1 MTTIKKFIIPVI
13 LLATVVSCKKNVY
26 DVDTE
31 LDPNA
36 PAVSLY
42 LSNASKPQISQLA
55 VGLQSVLRS
64 AFVDFGRITGTVG
77 REIIYSAST
86 DNRYFTELLGTNVAQ
101 YTGVAAGA
109 NDPAG
114 IFNTYYFA
122 YSQTRRR
129 AEQFII
135 AANNTSALTAAE
147 KKGVEG
153 FAKTIQAYVTLN
165 LANMQGKNGIRE
177 TFTDLFDAGD
187 LLKPGKFGTY
197 ATALSVCKKYADDGL
212 AALNTPGV
220 TFAFRINSG
229 FGSFSSVTEFKK
241 FNRAIAA
248 RIAMYQSDWAG
259 MSAALIQSFLD
270 LTGNLKTGPNF
281 IFSTA
286 ANDITNGLFHVPNSS
301 GAPFVAFNEVIAN
314 AEAGDKRIFPIL
326 DISGRLINVDTL
338 KVGARN
344 SSRQSG
350 EFSST
355 HEVRMFAGNTSSAS
369 IIRNEELV
377 LMYAEASA
385 QTGAFPA
392 AKAALDLIRTTY
404 GLPAYSGALTTPAL
418 IDEVLK
424 QRRYSLFFEGHRW
437 FDMRRYNRLAQITPQ
452 GSIGGNNF
460 VVFEAMSRPDAEVQW
475 DIANP

>member
-1 MTTIKKFIIPVI
+1 MTTIKKYIIPV
-13 LLATVVSCKKNVY
+13 LLIATVLSCKKNVY

-55 VGLQSVLRS
+55 VGLQSVLRT
-64 AFVDFGRITGTVG
+64 AFVDFGRVTGTVG
-77 REIIYSAST
+77 REIIFSAST

-101 YTGVAAGA
+101 YTGTAAGA

-135 AANNTSALTAAE
+135 AANNTLALTAAE

-177 TFTDLFDAGD
+177 TFTDLFDPGD
-187 LLKPGKFGTY
+187 LLKPSKFGTY
-197 ATALSVCKKYADDGL
+197 ATALAVCKKYADDGL
-212 AALNTPGV
+212 AALDAPGAA
-220 TFAFRINSG
+220 FAFRINSG
-229 FGSFSSVTEFKK
+229 FGSFSSVTEFRK

-248 RIAMYQSDWAG
+248 RIAMYQSDWPG
-259 MSAALIQSFLD
+259 MLTALSQSFLD
-270 LTGNLKTGPNF
+270 LTGNLQAGPNF

-286 ANDITNGLFHVPNSS
+286 ANDITNGLFHVPNSN
-301 GAPFVAFNEVIAN
+301 GAPFVVFNEVIAG
-314 AEAGDKRIFPIL
+314 AEAGDKRIF
-326 DISGRLINVDTL
+326 GAGA
-338 KVGARN
+338 KVGARA

-355 HEVRMFAGNTSSAS
+355 HEVRMFSGNTASAS

-377 LMYAEASA
+377 LMYAEAKA
-385 QTGAFPA
+385 QTSDFPA

-404 GLPAYSGALTTPAL
+404 SLPAYSGALTASAL
-418 IDEVLK
+418 IDEILK

-452 GSIGGNNF
+452 GSIGGNSF

>member
-1 MTTIKKFIIPVI
+1 MITIKKYILPI
-13 LLATVVSCKKNVY
+13 LLLASVLSCKKSVY
-26 DVDTE
+26 DVETE

-36 PAVSLY
+36 APVALY
-42 LSNASKPQISQLA
+42 LNNASKVQIGQLG
-55 VGLQSVLRS
+55 VGLQSVIRT
-64 AFVDFGRITGTVG
+64 AFVDFGRVSGTVG

-101 YTGVAAGA
+101 YTGTAAGA

-114 IFNTYYFA
+114 IFNTYYSA

-135 AANNTSALTAAE
+135 AATNTGSITAEE
-147 KKGVEG
+147 KKAVEG
-153 FAKTIQAYVTLN
+153 FSRTVQAYVTLN

-177 TFTDLFDAGD
+177 SFGDLLTPGD

-197 ATALSVCKKYADDGL
+197 ASALTVCKKYADDGL
-212 AALNTPGV
+212 TALNAAGTA
-220 TFAFRINSG
+220 AFPFTINSG
-229 FGSFSSVTEFKK
+229 FGSFNNVAEFKK

-248 RIAMYQSDWAG
+248 RIAMYQSDWPG
-259 MSAALIQSFLD
+259 MITALGQSFLD
-270 LTGNLKTGPNF
+270 LTGNLQNGPKF

-286 ANDITNGLFHVPNSS
+286 ANDITNGLFHVANSS
-301 GAPFVAFNEVIAN
+301 GAPFVVFNEVIAG
-314 AEAGDKRIFPIL
+314 AEAGDTRIF
-326 DISGRLINVDTL
+326 GAGA
-338 KVGARN
+338 KVGLRTDP
-344 SSRQSG
+344 RQSG
-350 EFSST
+350 AFTST
-355 HEVRMFAGNTSSAS
+355 HEVKMFASNTSSAA

-377 LMYAEASA
+377 LMFAEAKA
-385 QTGAFPA
+385 QTGDLPA
-392 AKAALDLIRTTY
+392 AAAAINLIRVTY
-404 GLPAYSGALTTPAL
+404 GLPAYGGVLTTAAL

-452 GSIGGNNF
+452 GSIGGNSF